1 MRIQEV
7 IRALEQWAPP
17 VLQEEYDNCGLQV
30 GDPGADVQR
39 ALLTLDCTEAVV
51 AEAVAEGCGLIIAH
65 HPVIFKGLKALSGG
79 NGVQRTLLAAIRAN
93 VAIYA
98 IHTNLDNV
106 IGGVCGEMAERLGL
120 KPLHVLDPKNGQL
133 VKLAVFV
140 PLAQGEAVRNAL
152 FAAGAGHMGA
162 YDECSF
168 NLEGAGTFRAGEGTS
183 PFVGKLGERHT
194 EQEVRVE
201 VACPA
206 HAVPAVVAAL
216 TAAHPYEEPAFDLYP
231 VLNHHTG
238 IGSGLVGEWEE
249 PLSEAAFLGRLK
261 EVFGPPAVRHT
272 RPVGRPVKRVAL
284 CGGSGAFL
292 IGKAL
297 AAGADA
303 FVTGDV
309 KYHEFFLPEGRML
322 LADIGHFESER
333 FTPELIQK
341 HLGRILPTFAT
352 RLSETGTNPIHFY

>member
-1 MRIQEV
+1 MRIKEV
-7 IRALEQWAPP
+7 IQALEQWAPP
-17 VLQEEYDNCGLQV
+17 VLQEDYDNCGLQV
-30 GDPGADVQR
+30 GDPGAEANR
-39 ALLTLDCTEAVV
+39 ALITLDCTEAVV
-51 AEAVAEGCGLIIAH
+51 AEAVTQGCGLIIAH
-65 HPVIFKGLKALSGG
+65 HPVIFKGLKSLTGS
-79 NGVQRTLLAAIRAN
+79 NEVQRTLLAAMRAN

-120 KPLHVLDPKNGQL
+120 KPLHVLEPKAGQL
-133 VKLAVFV
+133 TKVAVFV
-140 PLAQGEAVRNAL
+140 PLAHAEAVRNAL
-152 FAAGAGHMGA
+152 FGAGAGNIGA
-162 YDECSF
+162 YDECSYS
-168 NLEGAGTFRAGEGTS
+168 LEGAGTFRAGEGTT
-183 PFVGKLGERHT
+183 PFVGKQGERHS
-194 EQEVRVE
+194 EQEARIE
-201 VACPA
+201 VVCPA
-206 HAVPAVVAAL
+206 HAVSAVVAAL
-216 TAAHPYEEPAFDLYP
+216 KAAHPYEEPAFDLYP
-231 VLNHHTG
+231 LLNHHNG

-249 PLSEAAFLGRLK
+249 PINEAAFLGRLK

-272 RPVGRPVKRVAL
+272 RLTGRPVKRVAL

-333 FTPELIQK
+333 FTPELIQN
-341 HLGRILPTFAT
+341 HLTRILPTFAT